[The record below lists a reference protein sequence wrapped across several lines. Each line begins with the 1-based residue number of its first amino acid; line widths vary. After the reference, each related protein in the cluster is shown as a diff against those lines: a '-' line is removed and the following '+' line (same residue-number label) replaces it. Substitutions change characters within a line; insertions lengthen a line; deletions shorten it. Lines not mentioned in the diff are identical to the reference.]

1 MFPDTEEHLLRN
13 ILGFG
18 GIAQHSAGKADHA
31 RKMATN
37 DLCRRASV
45 AGADTSNE
53 VLVWV
58 PHGLKANSAQ
68 RRAVTNGRMVCK

>member
-1 MFPDTEEHLLRN
+1 MT
-13 ILGFG
+13 
-18 GIAQHSAGKADHA
+18 
-31 RKMATN
+31 TN
-37 DLCRRASV
+37 DLGRRASV
-45 AGADTSNE
+45 AGANTSNE

>member
-1 MFPDTEEHLLRN
+1 MT
-13 ILGFG
+13 
-18 GIAQHSAGKADHA
+18 
-31 RKMATN
+31 TN
-37 DLCRRASV
+37 DLSSRASV

-68 RRAVTNGRMVCK
+68 RRAVTNGTMVYK